1 MPHPYTNP
9 ADDYETQ
16 HVGSED
22 LAINNT
28 FTRRSLTL
36 LALHTMAR
44 LFKRDGYCRPIS
56 TGKITKT
63 GPSIHLMESATMRY
77 IAQQTSIPVPKVY
90 CSFLHKNR
98 AYIVMERIKG
108 QPLARV
114 WKTLSQEARSNVIA
128 QLQGMIRELRALKPP
143 PTTLGVESC
152 IGGSLYDSRLP
163 HGTPRF
169 GPFKTIQD
177 FHRWLRNDLATKQAG
192 AHLSAE
198 EVDELEKMI
207 AKQDGEWPPP
217 VFTHCN
223 LNPFNI
229 LLSAGKI
236 IGIIDWEF
244 SGWYPHYWECTA
256 AWFGNQL
263 STDWQGVLHSLLGPY
278 PEELEME
285 RIRNRWWGEV

>member
-1 MPHPYTNP
+1 MPHSYTNP
-9 ADDYETQ
+9 ADETQ

-36 LALHTMAR
+36 LALHTTAR
-44 LFKRDGYCRPIS
+44 LFKRDGHCRPIS
-56 TGKITKT
+56 TGKIIKT

-128 QLQGMIRELRALKPP
+128 QLQSMIRELRALKPP

-177 FHRWLRNDLATKQAG
+177 FHRWLRNDLTTKQAG
-192 AHLSAE
+192 AHLSTE
-198 EVDELEKMI
+198 EVHELEDMI
-207 AKQDGEWPPP
+207 AKQDGELPPP
-217 VFTHCN
+217 VFTHCD
-223 LNPFNI
+223 LNSFNI
-229 LLSAGKI
+229 LISGEKVV
-236 IGIIDWEF
+236 GIIDWEF
-244 SGWYPHYWECTA
+244 SGWYPHY
-256 AWFGNQL
+256 
-263 STDWQGVLHSLLGPY
+263 
-278 PEELEME
+278 
-285 RIRNRWWGEV
+285 